1 MLDAL
6 GLAPNTTTKTVAAA
20 TSAVTQTKGVGQD
33 AFLKLLVEQLK
44 HQDPL
49 APQDGAQ
56 FVAQLA
62 QFNSLE
68 QLMSINDRLGQP
80 LQAYL
85 QILTRIWDQG
95 LNSEIS
101 NLELLN
107 SQGETKCLFRFQ
119 PHYPVYAPVQMP

>member
-1 MLDAL
+1 MKVTDINSILN
-6 GLAPNTTTKTVAAA
+6 PQQN
-20 TSAVTQTKGVGQD
+20 SAVKKNDSGEN

-68 QLMSINDRLGQP
+68 QLISINDRLGEVLGKTTP
-80 LQAYL
+80 
-85 QILTRIWDQG
+85 
-95 LNSEIS
+95 
-101 NLELLN
+101 
-107 SQGETKCLFRFQ
+107 
-119 PHYPVYAPVQMP
+119 

>member
-1 MLDAL
+1 MKVTDI
-6 GLAPNTTTKTVAAA
+6 NTLLNTQNSNSTVKKND
-20 TSAVTQTKGVGQD
+20 SGEN

-68 QLMSINDRLGQP
+68 QLISINDRLGEV
-80 LQAYL
+80 LGKN
-85 QILTRIWDQG
+85 TTT
-95 LNSEIS
+95 
-101 NLELLN
+101 
-107 SQGETKCLFRFQ
+107 TKTDGN
-119 PHYPVYAPVQMP
+119 

>member
-1 MLDAL
+1 M
-6 GLAPNTTTKTVAAA
+6 NTAGINMETLFNTQNSNSNSTVNKND
-20 TSAVTQTKGVGQD
+20 TGEN

-68 QLMSINDRLGQP
+68 QLISINERLGEVLGKAEGAQ
-80 LQAYL
+80 
-85 QILTRIWDQG
+85 
-95 LNSEIS
+95 
-101 NLELLN
+101 
-107 SQGETKCLFRFQ
+107 
-119 PHYPVYAPVQMP
+119 

>member
-1 MLDAL
+1 MKVTDI
-6 GLAPNTTTKTVAAA
+6 NTLLNTQNSNSTVKKND
-20 TSAVTQTKGVGQD
+20 SGEN

-68 QLMSINDRLGQP
+68 QLISINDRLGEV
-80 LQAYL
+80 LGKN
-85 QILTRIWDQG
+85 TTTTNTDG
-95 LNSEIS
+95 N
-101 NLELLN
+101 
-107 SQGETKCLFRFQ
+107 
-119 PHYPVYAPVQMP
+119 